1 MSGVSRRSSS
11 TPVRPVDGVLPGRR
25 RHPRVVVDAL
35 ARSRER
41 RTIGGVT
48 SPEFSASTPAAAS
61 DAAVTVVIGEPTL
74 SDHVRRVVAAA
85 GRAVDVRSTVP
96 DRAGWLGA
104 TTVVLSESAA
114 ADAVRRRHPRR
125 PGVVVVSDGAPTVT
139 AWQSAATLG
148 TPHVLDLPN
157 READLMALIAAVPG
171 RDADGAVVTVI
182 GGCGGAGASVFAT
195 ALALTSAR
203 SALTVLV
210 DADPC
215 GGGLDLAAGVDD
227 RPGLRWP
234 DLVVGGRVDARA
246 LHDALPA
253 RDRLAVLSCA
263 RGRPSDVDPG
273 ALTAVL
279 SSVRRAGELAVC
291 DAPRSPGPEQWAAV
305 EAADL
310 VTVVVPATVRGSWAA
325 RAVVATLQSRT
336 ANVGLVIRGPAPG
349 GLRADDVERTAEAP
363 VLATMRPERRLAAT
377 LDHGGLDLRPRS
389 PLAAA
394 AAAVLALLGGP
405 S

>member
-1 MSGVSRRSSS
+1 M
-11 TPVRPVDGVLPGRR
+11 
-25 RHPRVVVDAL
+25 
-35 ARSRER
+35 
-41 RTIGGVT
+41 T
-48 SPEFSASTPAAAS
+48 SPEYPSSTDPAVT
-61 DAAVTVVIGEPTL
+61 DAAVTVVVDDPVL
-74 SDHVRRVVAAA
+74 SDRVRRVVAAA
-85 GRAVDVRSTVP
+85 GREVVVRTTIP

-125 PGVVVVSDGAPTVT
+125 PGVVLVSDGAPTVT

-148 TPHVLDLPN
+148 TPHVLDLPA
-157 READLMALIAAVPG
+157 READLMTLIAAAPG
-171 RDADGAVVTVI
+171 NDAHGAVVTVI

-203 SALTVLV
+203 SALTVLL

-246 LHDALPA
+246 LHDALPG
-253 RDRLAVLSCA
+253 RDRLAVLSTA
-263 RGRPSDVDPG
+263 RGRASAIDPDSV
-273 ALTAVL
+273 TAVL
-279 SSVRRAGELAVC
+279 AAARRAGELAVC
-291 DAPRSPGPEQWAAV
+291 DVPRSAGPEHRAAV
-305 EAADL
+305 EASDL

-325 RAVVATLQSRT
+325 RAVVADLRSRT
-336 ANVGLVIRGPAPG
+336 TDIGLVVRGPAPG
-349 GLRADDVERTAEAP
+349 GLRADDVERTAGAP
-363 VLATMRPERRLAAT
+363 VLATMRPERRLASA
-377 LDHGGLDLRPRS
+377 LEHGGLVLRPRS

-394 AAAVLALLGGP
+394 ASAVLAVLDGP

>member
-1 MSGVSRRSSS
+1 MSTDS
-11 TPVRPVDGVLPGRR
+11 
-25 RHPRVVVDAL
+25 
-35 ARSRER
+35 
-41 RTIGGVT
+41 
-48 SPEFSASTPAAAS
+48 
-61 DAAVTVVIGEPTL
+61 AVTVVVDDPVL
-74 SDHVRRVVAAA
+74 SDRVRRVVAAA
-85 GRAVDVRSTVP
+85 GRAVDVQTTIP

-125 PGVVVVSDGAPTVT
+125 PGIVVVSDGAPTTT

-148 TPHVLDLPN
+148 TPHVLDLPD
-157 READLMALIAAVPG
+157 READLMALVAAAPAS
-171 RDADGAVVTVI
+171 DADGAVVTVI

-203 SALTVLV
+203 SAPTILV

-234 DLVVGGRVDARA
+234 DLVVGGRIEARA

-253 RDRLAVLSCA
+253 RDRLAVLSAA
-263 RGRPSDVDPG
+263 RGRTSDVDP
-273 ALTAVL
+273 AAVTAVL
-279 SSVRRAGELAVC
+279 ASARRAGELAVC
-291 DAPRSPGPEQWAAV
+291 DAPRSPGPEHHAAV

-325 RAVVATLQSRT
+325 RTVVADLRRRT
-336 ANVGLVIRGPAPG
+336 ANVGLVVRGPAPG
-349 GLRADDVERTAEAP
+349 GLRAGDVERTAGAP
-363 VLATMRPERRLAAT
+363 VLATMRPERRLAAA
-377 LDHGGLDLRPRS
+377 LDQGGLVLRPRS

-394 AAAVLALLGGP
+394 ASAVLAVLDA
-405 S
+405 SS